1 MSSPRIRH
9 ISIRNF
15 GRIRALDLSLVGPDD
30 KAVQQFVL
38 AGPNG
43 RGKTSVL
50 EAILFGLEED
60 ELLRRDADH
69 VRWVDGFPAGA
80 EVTLELE
87 SAEDN
92 VRHTLVRFAGGW
104 LGPRGSVSNIIM
116 ATTQAS
122 VPRPPVEYFS
132 SWRSPHLVGALQ
144 PLGKGNRPKDTE
156 QNRLWRLKQR
166 LIDEKSR
173 RSFGA
178 NTRETEWLDAI
189 NRAWRTLRGNDGTTL
204 EIQLVDPDSE
214 DAYADLFLVE
224 NGTQRCA
231 ADHLS
236 AGELE
241 LLSAAGWLVTSGM
254 QDGILLID
262 EPELHLHPQW
272 QSTFLPALRE
282 IAPELQIIV
291 STHSD
296 APWNAA
302 QPWER
307 ALLVAED
314 DPRSATSR
322 QADSDQSPE
331 PR

>member
-1 MSSPRIRH
+1 MSSPRIRR
-9 ISIRNF
+9 ISIQNF
-15 GRIRALDLSLVGPDD
+15 GRIRDLDLSLVGPDD

-50 EAILFGLEED
+50 EAILFGLEQD
-60 ELLRRDADH
+60 ALLRRDTAH
-69 VRWVDGFPAGA
+69 VRWTEGFPADA
-80 EVTLELE
+80 SVTIELE
-87 SAEDN
+87 SKDDESPY
-92 VRHTLVRFAGGW
+92 TLVRRSPGW
-104 LGPRGSVSNIIM
+104 LGAPGSVSNIQM
-116 ATTQAS
+116 ATPQAS
-122 VPRPPVEYFS
+122 IPRPPVEYFS

-144 PLGKGNRPKDTE
+144 PLGKGNRPEDTE

-189 NRAWRTLRGNDGTTL
+189 NRAWRTLRGNDGTSL

-254 QDGILLID
+254 SDGILLID

-282 IAPELQIIV
+282 IAPDLQIIV

-307 ALLVAED
+307 ALLVGED
-314 DPRSATSR
+314 DPRSARAGRAESV
-322 QADSDQSPE
+322 QPPE
-331 PR
+331 LH